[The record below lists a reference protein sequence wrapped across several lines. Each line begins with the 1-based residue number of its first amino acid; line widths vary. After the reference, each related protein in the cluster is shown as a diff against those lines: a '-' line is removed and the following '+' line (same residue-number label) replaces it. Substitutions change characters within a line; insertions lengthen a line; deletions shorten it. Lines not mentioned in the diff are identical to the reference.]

1 MDQLGILH
9 QYSIFST
16 SPGDRS
22 QRLIRHHGGDATAGG
37 MGWKNTDV
45 TYKHCHEL
53 GETCHFVTL
62 LNRIVQSQYLFQTFR
77 SSHGQLTKGF
87 GVEFR
92 PAWSG
97 CKRCVPARRQ
107 RQPQGGDLLG
117 WSIGLDCSHHK
128 HFDWVLWLSFEVTWA
143 FSLPIVQKVISP
155 YCPYWKIWLGQL
167 KHIWLR
173 RLDFRLAPRPAATR
187 TRICLGVVPRTEVPA
202 VRHWRKF
209 SSDYGLIHV
218 NSFGS
223 KMDGFISFIPI
234 LWLHGYIPS
243 WDDVACRS
251 SWWRAPWPDSKS

>member
-1 MDQLGILH
+1 MSL
-9 QYSIFST
+9 
-16 SPGDRS
+16 
-22 QRLIRHHGGDATAGG
+22 
-37 MGWKNTDV
+37 
-45 TYKHCHEL
+45 
-53 GETCHFVTL
+53 CHFVEPDSTISIL
-62 LNRIVQSQYLFQTFR
+62 VSNIPVFSRTAHQRVWCRVQTCLVRLQAMCA
-77 SSHGQLTKGF
+77 SSTTT
-87 GVEFR
+87 
-92 PAWSG
+92 AT
-97 CKRCVPARRQ
+97 
-107 RQPQGGDLLG
+107 QGGDLLG